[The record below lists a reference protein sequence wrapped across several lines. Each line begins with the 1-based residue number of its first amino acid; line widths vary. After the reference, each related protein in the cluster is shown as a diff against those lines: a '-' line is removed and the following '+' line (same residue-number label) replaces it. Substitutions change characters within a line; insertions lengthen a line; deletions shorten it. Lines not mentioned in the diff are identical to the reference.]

1 MLGVNLR
8 WTSIASKGSRNTPGY
23 FIQQTLETSA
33 SLMTLL
39 APICKLNNYIT
50 KMEVG
55 CLRHP
60 GASNIGRQLLMTTA
74 TMAGKSWQPSHEP
87 HAVRRTGTRH
97 TVEKVERG
105 EGSAW
110 GMNCHYKIARKTPPV
125 CTCAPCYNPRAYGI
139 LAHVHNVST
148 PLTTRET
155 QG

>member
-23 FIQQTLETSA
+23 FILQTLETSA

-39 APICKLNNYIT
+39 APICKLNNYIA

-60 GASNIGRQLLMTTA
+60 GASNIGRQLLMKTA
-74 TMAGKSWQPSHEP
+74 TMAGKSWQPSHKP
-87 HAVRRTGTRH
+87 HTVRTGTRH

-125 CTCAPCYNPRAYGI
+125 CTCAPCYNPQAY
-139 LAHVHNVST
+139 VST